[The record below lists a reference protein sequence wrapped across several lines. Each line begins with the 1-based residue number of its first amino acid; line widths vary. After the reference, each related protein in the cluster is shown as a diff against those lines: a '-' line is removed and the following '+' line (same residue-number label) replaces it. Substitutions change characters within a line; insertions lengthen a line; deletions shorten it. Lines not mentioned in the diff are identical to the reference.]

1 MRTKTSTSDHIYG
14 QNSLVIRYVY
24 LRMEPPTSFP
34 VFAEVPQSFY
44 PKSALTETT
53 PGEAEVGV
61 EGGEWECLKRSLPLP
76 EFYKLKCVPD
86 GRQKHLEMVYKHN

>member
-1 MRTKTSTSDHIYG
+1 MMGKKNSTSDRIYG
-14 QNSLVIRYVY
+14 QNSWVIRYVY

-53 PGEAEVGV
+53 PGEAEVGG
-61 EGGEWECLKRSLPLP
+61 EGNKWECLKRSLPLP
-76 EFYKLKCVPD
+76 EFYQAQFVPD
-86 GRQKHLEMVYKHN
+86 IPWW